1 MDRNIQG
8 NSIFINFN
16 EQYSARE
23 YAISMGIKIYMK
35 FAQMNIIIMWNRF
48 IFFRTSNL
56 ASNAMRKS
64 NTIELI
70 ILCVI

>member
-35 FAQMNIIIMWNRF
+35 FAQMYIIIMWNRF